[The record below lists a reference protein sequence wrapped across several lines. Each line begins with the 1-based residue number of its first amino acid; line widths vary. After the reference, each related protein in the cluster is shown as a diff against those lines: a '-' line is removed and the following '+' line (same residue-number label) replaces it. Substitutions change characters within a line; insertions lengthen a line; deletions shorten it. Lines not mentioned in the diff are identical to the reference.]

1 MKATILDL
9 RRNMGDVLRSLDR
22 GERVTILH
30 RGKEKAVLVP
40 AGTENASAASVRDHA
55 AFGMWAERDDLEDVA
70 AHVRSLRKKR
80 F

>member
-9 RRNMGDVLRSLDR
+9 RRRMADVLRAIDR
-22 GERVTILH
+22 GESVTVLY

-40 AGTENASAASVRDHA
+40 AEAKPAVSAAAHP
-55 AFGMWAERDDLEDVA
+55 AFGMWADRDDMEDVA
-70 AHVRSLRKKR
+70 AHVRSLRKRR